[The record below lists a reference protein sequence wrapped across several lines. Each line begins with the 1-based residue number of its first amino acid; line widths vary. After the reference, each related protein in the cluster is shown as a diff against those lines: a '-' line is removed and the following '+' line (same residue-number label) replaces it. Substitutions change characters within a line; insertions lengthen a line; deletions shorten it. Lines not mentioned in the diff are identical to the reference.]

1 MRLSDASL
9 VRRTPLKVLALDDDR
24 LFLEMLRAALEE
36 EGHEVAVATSGEAAL
51 ELVGQVTPDVI
62 LLDIRMP
69 RMNGPAF
76 ARAYARRPG
85 PHAPL
90 IVVSGAGE
98 PAMNGIRVAGYLAK
112 PFELDA
118 LLHLLHEVDPA
129 A

>member
-1 MRLSDASL
+1 M
-9 VRRTPLKVLALDDDR
+9 KVLALDDDR
-24 LFLEMLRAALEE
+24 LFLQMVRAALEE
-36 EGHEVAVATSGEAAL
+36 EGHQVAVATSGEAAL
-51 ELVGQVTPDVI
+51 EFLGQVTPDVI

-69 RMNGPAF
+69 RMNGRAF
-76 ARAYARRPG
+76 ARAYASRPG

-98 PAMNGIRVAGYLAK
+98 AAMTGVNVAGYLAK

-118 LLHLLHEVDPA
+118 LLNLLREVDPA

>member
-1 MRLSDASL
+1 M
-9 VRRTPLKVLALDDDR
+9 KVLALDDDR
-24 LFLEMLRAALEE
+24 LFLEMVRAALEE
-36 EGHEVAVATSGEAAL
+36 EGHQVAVATSGEAAL

-69 RMNGPAF
+69 RMNGRAF
-76 ARAYARRPG
+76 ARAYASRPG
-85 PHAPL
+85 PHARL

-98 PAMNGIRVAGYLAK
+98 AAMTGVNVAGYLAK

>member
-1 MRLSDASL
+1 MGEVDASRS
-9 VRRTPLKVLALDDDR
+9 RRTPLKVLALDDDR
-24 LFLEMLRAALEE
+24 LYLQMVRAALEE
-36 EGHEVAVATSGEAAL
+36 EGHQVALATSGEAAL
-51 ELVGQVTPDVI
+51 ELLGQETPDVI

-69 RMNGPAF
+69 RMNGRAF
-76 ARAYARRPG
+76 ARAYASRPG

-98 PAMNGIRVAGYLAK
+98 AAMTGVNVAGYLAK

-118 LLHLLHEVDPA
+118 LLHLLREVDPA